1 MSYFV
6 YCMLKYCLRCLLCVV
21 PGPISH
27 IVIQSPIPS
36 SVRVHSSVGMQSR
49 VHVSVRR
56 SDRDIEDMLRSH
68 NPSKCIHLSKMS
80 GDLYL

>member
-1 MSYFV
+1 
-6 YCMLKYCLRCLLCVV
+6 MLKYCLRCPLCVV
-21 PGPISH
+21 SDPMSH

-56 SDRDIEDMLRSH
+56 SDRDIEDMLRLH
-68 NPSKCIHLSKMS
+68 NSSKCI
-80 GDLYL
+80 YL